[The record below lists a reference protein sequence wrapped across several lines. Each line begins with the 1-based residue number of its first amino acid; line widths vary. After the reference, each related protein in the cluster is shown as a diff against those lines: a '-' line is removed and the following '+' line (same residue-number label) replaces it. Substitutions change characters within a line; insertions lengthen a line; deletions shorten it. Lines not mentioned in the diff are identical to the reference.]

1 MGTYEKEKYTEC
13 RHLILGAE
21 TLSTV
26 GVGIPPPPPTFN
38 SFLKKKTF

>member
-13 RHLILGAE
+13 RHLILGVE

-26 GVGIPPPPPTFN
+26 GVGIPPPPQTFN
-38 SFLKKKTF
+38 LLWKIKPS